1 VHKRKKTRKEKKIEN
16 EKRPYVVNRLQ
27 QITNF
32 ELLKIIR
39 RFDWVQVWVIQ
50 KEVFLLSCL
59 WVH

>member
-1 VHKRKKTRKEKKIEN
+1 MKEKKIEN

-39 RFDWVQVWVIQ
+39 RFDWVQAWVIQ